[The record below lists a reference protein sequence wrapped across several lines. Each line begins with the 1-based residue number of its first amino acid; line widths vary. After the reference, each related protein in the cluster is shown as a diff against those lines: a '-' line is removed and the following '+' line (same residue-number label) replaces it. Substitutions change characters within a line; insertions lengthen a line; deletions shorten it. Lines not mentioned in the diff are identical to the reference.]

1 MIEFVVLVDEQDNA
15 IGKMEKQQAH
25 IEGLLHRAFSIFIFN
40 SENKLLLQK
49 RASSKY
55 HCGGLWTNSCCS
67 HPRENENIQDA
78 ANRRLVEEMGMQCSL
93 KPIFTFMYKAEFD
106 NGLIEHEFD
115 HVFFGESNQTPNI
128 NTEEVEAYRYISMD
142 ALQQEIKEFPE
153 KFTPWFIIALDR
165 VLAFNSSHA

>member
-1 MIEFVVLVDEQDNA
+1 MEFVVLVDEQDNP

-40 SENKLLLQK
+40 SEKKLLLQK

-78 ANRRLVEEMGMQCSL
+78 ANRRLAEEMGMQCSL
-93 KPIFTFMYKAEFD
+93 KPIFTFMYRAEFD

-115 HVFFGESNQTPNI
+115 HVFFGESDQNPKI
-128 NTEEVEAYRYISMD
+128 NPEEVETYRYIAMED
-142 ALQQEIKEFPE
+142 LQQEVKEFPQN
-153 KFTPWFIIALDR
+153 FTPWLIIALDR
-165 VLAFNSSHA
+165 VLAFNSTQA

>member
-1 MIEFVVLVDEQDNA
+1 MEFVVLVDEQDNP

-40 SENKLLLQK
+40 SEKKLLLQK

-78 ANRRLVEEMGMQCSL
+78 ANRRLAEEMGMQCSL
-93 KPIFTFMYKAEFD
+93 KPIFTFMYRAEFD

-115 HVFFGESNQTPNI
+115 HVFFGESDQNPKI
-128 NTEEVEAYRYISMD
+128 NPEEVETYRYIAMEN
-142 ALQQEIKEFPE
+142 LQQEVKEFPE
-153 KFTPWFIIALDR
+153 NFTPWFIIALAR
-165 VLAFNSSHA
+165 VLAFNSTQA

>member
-1 MIEFVVLVDEQDNA
+1 MEFVVLVDEQDNP

-40 SENKLLLQK
+40 SEKKLLLQK

-78 ANRRLVEEMGMQCSL
+78 ANRRLAEEMGMQCSL

-115 HVFFGESNQTPNI
+115 HVFFGESDQNPKI
-128 NTEEVEAYRYISMD
+128 NPEEVETYRYIAMED
-142 ALQQEIKEFPE
+142 LQQEVKEFPQN
-153 KFTPWFIIALDR
+153 FTPWLIIALDR
-165 VLAFNSSHA
+165 VLAFNSTQA